1 MEEHLTEHEVYKKR
15 SLVQTKKFHE
25 RIRQVEKKAKADVD
39 RLTEQMVNSM
49 VTIREELQ
57 RMKSQISALEETHRL
72 LRQAI
77 SRDTTPIFAP
87 KNRGI

>member
-1 MEEHLTEHEVYKKR
+1 MQTEIFR
-15 SLVQTKKFHE
+15 G
-25 RIRQVEKKAKADVD
+25 RIRQVEKKAKDDVD

-57 RMKSQISALEETHRL
+57 RIKSRISTLEETNRL

-77 SRDTTPIFAP
+77 NCDTTPIFTP
-87 KNRGI
+87 KNNGI